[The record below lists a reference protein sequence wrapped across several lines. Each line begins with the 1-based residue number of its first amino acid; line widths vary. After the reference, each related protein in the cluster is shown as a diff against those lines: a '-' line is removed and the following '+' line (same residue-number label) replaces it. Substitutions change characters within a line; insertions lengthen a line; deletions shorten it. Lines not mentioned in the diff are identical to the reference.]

1 MTTQTFRQ
9 FLEER
14 KFPQEQ
20 VDAFVLFAKK
30 FMDACEGGKSP
41 VEIFPFFSRQM
52 IVEKTNTFD
61 NYYAIALYGRFIKDN
76 ALLLAALELVDGGEA
91 LENLYK
97 KTGEVLGEM
106 RRDEIFAGIELIPLG
121 TPNTEKPA
129 AMQVMIERLE
139 RVEPHACKQIL
150 SSGLRDLPD
159 EYYVS
164 AKKTFDECANID
176 EYLLR
181 KKQELIAELETIQR
195 EGRLYFNQEITDEV
209 IEYVRS
215 EPEIGQGVRIGNII
229 YETKIPH
236 QAKEY
241 LAETDEAKKRYYY
254 CHCPWVKES
263 LKNGKS
269 NISPTFCNCSAAFH
283 KKSWEVIFGQTLQA
297 DVLETVLQG
306 DLRCRFAIHLP
317 ENVRLS

>member
-1 MTTQTFRQ
+1 MNTQAFRS

-20 VDAFVLFAKK
+20 VNAFAAFAEK
-30 FMDACEGGKSP
+30 FASACEGGKSP
-41 VEIFPFFSRQM
+41 VKTFPSFSARM
-52 IVEKTNTFD
+52 IAENINTFD
-61 NYYAIALYGRFIKDN
+61 NYYAIALYGRFMKDN

-91 LENLYK
+91 LDNLYK
-97 KTGEVLGEM
+97 KTGEVLGDA
-106 RRDEIFAGIELIPLG
+106 RRDEIYEGVELVPLG
-121 TPNTEKPA
+121 TPNAQKPA

-139 RVEPHACKQIL
+139 RAEPHACKQIL

-159 EYYVS
+159 EYYVGT
-164 AKKTFDECANID
+164 KKKFEECMSID
-176 EYLLR
+176 EFLLR
-181 KKQELIAELETIQR
+181 KKEDLIAELEQIQR

-209 IEYVRS
+209 IEYVRR
-215 EPEIGQGVRIGNII
+215 EPEIGQGVRVGNVI

-241 LAETDEAKKRYYY
+241 LAETDEDKKRYYY

-263 LKNGKS
+263 LKAGRS
-269 NISPTFCNCSAAFH
+269 DISPTFCNCSAAFH
-283 KKSWEVIFGQTLQA
+283 KRSWDVIYGQALQA
-297 DVLETVLQG
+297 DVLETVLKG

-317 ENVRLS
+317 EAVNQ